1 MIAQFDVGSNAAEL
15 LQQAEDALNDF
26 LEENDI
32 EDFFGDEEEYFDYD
46 GEYTDNDD
54 GDEEYD
60 EDYEE
65 EYDEDYEEEYD
76 EEYEEE
82 YDEDYDEQYDA
93 EFDENEEDYY
103 ADWYDEWEGWGDN
116 DWKDYWYQLVDAV
129 YEFVDWATY
138 EFGLDDEDW
147 NSLFDYYYDGY
158 FGFLILSNSINK
170 FNILQNKIIL
180 NPIKGIIRQKITGIT
195 PIAGIIGT
203 IPIYGMKIMMTKC
216 QHGIVKNTT
225 IVRVV
230 TVIFVRQK
238 IT

>member
-1 MIAQFDVGSNAAEL
+1 MRLTLALLIAKSSVIAQFDVGSNAAEL

-32 EDFFGDEEEYFDYD
+32 EDFFDDEEEYFDYD

-65 EYDEDYEEEYD
+65 EYDEE
-76 EEYEEE
+76 
-82 YDEDYDEQYDA
+82 YDEQYDG
-93 EFDENEEDYY
+93 EFDDNYDDYY
-103 ADWYDEWEGWGDN
+103 ADWYEEWEGWGDN

-147 NSLFDYYYDGY
+147 NNLFDYYYDGY
-158 FGFLILSNSINK
+158 FGF
-170 FNILQNKIIL
+170 
-180 NPIKGIIRQKITGIT
+180 
-195 PIAGIIGT
+195 
-203 IPIYGMKIMMTKC
+203 
-216 QHGIVKNTT
+216 
-225 IVRVV
+225 
-230 TVIFVRQK
+230 
-238 IT
+238 